1 MLGQVGPTLSPMSP
15 QVSQKDKTNT
25 PERLHMC
32 TRCPRKG
39 THMTPPNTSNTTHT
53 TRLLGSQCLSNS
65 VTHTMLYRHRP
76 QILAQLTSLTFLEL
90 STQHTQLGQAECAKQ
105 FNNLLALVLSG
116 FRELRRVRRASK
128 SSPRCREIMI
138 FENRALGLLL
148 VRSWGTL
155 RTVLGPQSAQDG
167 PKTPKTV
174 PKRPQKPPRNS
185 QHPVDS

>member
-1 MLGQVGPTLSPMSP
+1 MG
-15 QVSQKDKTNT
+15 
-25 PERLHMC
+25 

-39 THMTPPNTSNTTHT
+39 TQMTPPNTSNTTHT
-53 TRLLGSQCLSNS
+53 TRLLGSHCLSNS

-76 QILAQLTSLTFLEL
+76 KILAQLTSLTFLER
-90 STQHTQLGQAECAKQ
+90 STQHTQLGPAECAKRL
-105 FNNLLALVLSG
+105 NNLLALVLSG

-128 SSPRCREIMI
+128 SSPRYRGSNL

-155 RTVLGPQSAQDG
+155 RPFLGPKSAQDG

-174 PKRPQKPPRNS
+174 SKKPQKPKRNS
-185 QHPVDS
+185 QHPLDS